1 MHIIELYSNYTSIVP
16 KLGGAVL
23 HTSQIRTI
31 FCKNTE
37 NTFWNLTPNFCLPVL
52 EVMYDVNWYTLLSSF
67 GYFLQHL
74 IKFSLFE
81 YLLINLL
88 LLCIFRLLIGY
99 TEDKDD
105 MFGEWKEW
113 KGYAYA
119 GGMFITAVIQSL
131 ALHQYFHKMMTIGM
145 RMRTGIIGLVYE
157 KVIYE

>member
-1 MHIIELYSNYTSIVP
+1 MPYSQVSYFS
-16 KLGGAVL
+16 
-23 HTSQIRTI
+23 RRI
-31 FCKNTE
+31 FFFTCCCCCN
-37 NTFWNLTPNFCLPVL
+37 
-52 EVMYDVNWYTLLSSF
+52 
-67 GYFLQHL
+67 
-74 IKFSLFE
+74 
-81 YLLINLL
+81 
-88 LLCIFRLLIGY
+88 FRLLIGY

-157 KVIYE
+157 KVIYK